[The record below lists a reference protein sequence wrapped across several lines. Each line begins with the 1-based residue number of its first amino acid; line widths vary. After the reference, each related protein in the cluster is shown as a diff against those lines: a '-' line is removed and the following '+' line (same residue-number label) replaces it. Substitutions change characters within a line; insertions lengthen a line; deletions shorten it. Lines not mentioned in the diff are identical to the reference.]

1 MELRALERVPVD
13 PLGKEILGPVRD
25 FRSHAAVNHALG
37 KLFTLLADGRL
48 DTRRAAVLG
57 YLAQLMEQTLRGL
70 RLEEI
75 DADISPDMKK
85 TFKTIQAAPL
95 SPASVTTTTAAPA
108 PPAGPSDP

>member
-1 MELRALERVPVD
+1 
-13 PLGKEILGPVRD
+13 
-25 FRSHAAVNHALG
+25 
-37 KLFTLLADGRL
+37 
-48 DTRRAAVLG
+48 
-57 YLAQLMEQTLRGL
+57 MEQTVRGL

-85 TFKTIQAAPL
+85 IFKTIQAAPL